1 MDPLCLPVRLFSI
14 IFFEWHLIWRF
25 RNLVNCPSQWSI
37 LPKEDLAI
45 CDLTNFGSQDAQ
57 QIDYISK
64 SDRMIRRAA
73 LKKVPRPLNSFILYR
88 KDRQEIVKQDHPGLC
103 NNDICKFKEYITA
116 QCMSLTSQPK
126 YSVSNGKRRQKRFVH
141 STNQRQRRPSLHM
154 SPNTR
159 TTSIALAAQKRRRD
173 A

>member
-1 MDPLCLPVRLFSI
+1 MDPLCLPVRPSPRICFD
-14 IFFEWHLIWRF
+14 WHLICCF

-37 LPKEDLAI
+37 LPKEDRAI
-45 CDLTNFGSQDAQ
+45 CHLTKFGPQHGQ

-64 SDRMIRRAA
+64 SDRIIRSAA
-73 LKKVPRPLNSFILYR
+73 IKKVPRPLNSFILYR

-103 NNDICKFKEYITA
+103 NNDICKSRIYITA
-116 QCMSLTSQPK
+116 QCMSLISEPK
-126 YSVSNGKRRQKRFVH
+126 YLASNGRRKQKRH
-141 STNQRQRRPSLHM
+141 ANSTNQRQRRPNLHM
-154 SPNTR
+154 SLNIQ